1 MIEFNQVEKY
11 FGNHRVL
18 NIPHFHISQGDVIV
32 ACGPSGSG
40 KSTFIKTINGLEPIQ
55 KGQILIDGKSNQAY
69 ESREL
74 ATKAGIVFQ
83 QFELFPNYTALENV
97 TLAQVKVLKRDR
109 TEAMSRAIELLE
121 RVGMRDHMDKLP
133 GQLSGG
139 QQQRIAIARSLAMNP
154 EILLLDEPTAS
165 LDPENI
171 KACLQLLGELA
182 KAGTT
187 MIVVTHELNFAR
199 KVSNRI
205 AFFDKGEILEDRAT
219 EEFFEAPAT
228 DRAKAFL
235 DNLNY

>member
-1 MIEFNQVEKY
+1 MIEFLQVEKY
-11 FGNHRVL
+11 FGSNRVL
-18 NIPHFHISQGDVIV
+18 NIPRYVIAQGDVIV

-40 KSTFIKTINGLEPIQ
+40 KSTFIKTINKLEPIQ
-55 KGQILIDGKSNQAY
+55 KGCILIDGKDNGDY

-83 QFELFPNYTALENV
+83 QFV
-97 TLAQVKVLKRDR
+97 TLAQVKVLKRSHE
-109 TEAMSRAIELLE
+109 EAMHNAIELLK
-121 RVGMRDHMDKLP
+121 RVGMTVHMDKLP
-133 GQLSGG
+133 SQLSGG
-139 QQQRIAIARSLAMNP
+139 QKQRVAIARSLAMNP

-205 AFFDKGEILEDRAT
+205 AFFDKGEILEDRPT

-228 DRAKAFL
+228 ERARAFL

>member
-121 RVGMRDHMDKLP
+121 RVGMRDHMSKLP

-228 DRAKAFL
+228 ERAKAFL